1 MGIPVGPRTIVRHE
15 GVFDYSGL
23 YSLIFAW
30 FKDRGYDILEKAYKR
45 GKSAIGHK
53 DEIEWIATLKYNQ
66 YIEFQVNLL
75 IVIYSR
81 VGVEVVKSGKKKR
94 MDKARIEIKFS
105 GQMNTDYQEKF
116 NSTKF
121 LRKLKKFYE
130 THVGYHK
137 IGDISD
143 VLYYQIFKLQTEVRE
158 FLNMH

>member
-121 LRKLKKFYE
+121 LLVNY
-130 THVGYHK
+130 
-137 IGDISD
+137 
-143 VLYYQIFKLQTEVRE
+143 
-158 FLNMH
+158 